1 MAQVTVT
8 INGKNYRMAC
18 DDGEED
24 RLKELAGNFD
34 DYVTQLREQFGEIGD
49 LRLTVMAGLMVA
61 DALGESE
68 RRAAELQQELGRF
81 APDPRRGGRPE
92 SQRTTA
98 IGRQAEHRRG
108 AHRGHYQD
116 DEPGIVCRWQGAM
129 TGNCR
134 PPRLYVPPARLS
146 FA

>member
-34 DYVTQLREQFGEIGD
+34 DYVKQLREQFGEIGD

-68 RRAAELQQELGRF
+68 RRAAELQQELAGL
-81 APDPRRGGRPE
+81 
-92 SQRTTA
+92 
-98 IGRQAEHRRG
+98 RQARAAVADQKASEQRQLAGKLNTAAERIE
-108 AHRGHYQD
+108 D
-116 DEPGIVCRWQGAM
+116 ITKAM
-129 TGNCR
+129 NR
-134 PPRLYVPPARLS
+134 ALS
-146 FA
+146 ADGKEQ